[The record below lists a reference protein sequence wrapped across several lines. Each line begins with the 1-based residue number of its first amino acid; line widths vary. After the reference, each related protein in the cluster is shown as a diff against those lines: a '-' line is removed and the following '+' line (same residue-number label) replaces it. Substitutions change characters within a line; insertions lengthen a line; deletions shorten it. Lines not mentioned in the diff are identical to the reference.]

1 MDDNAV
7 GLHKR
12 CGPTAF
18 FVILAKKSG
27 ARLSNRYI
35 AQEVGGGGIINL
47 AEKPQN
53 TKREVKIMRRK
64 KLLRQVAAAAVA
76 LSMAVSLS
84 APAFAATFD
93 LSNGGLVI
101 TANDKGITV
110 EQDNGTSSTYSIDEE
125 IEIKGAYSSANGAT
139 LTAEE
144 NQQDENQPV
153 TPAKAPAKEETPKE
167 TPEAEDAPAAE
178 KKQEQKDTEAP
189 ADPEQKTE
197 TENKDNNDPDN
208 EEKKEQNAPANGELN
223 ASAGEGQESKAEEKP
238 QPKTEAKASAEAT
251 ASASDN
257 TSNGPR
263 KASAYEDRM
272 GEDSDD
278 YGYNSGLR
286 AGIVQIINNTAKKI
300 KVSLSN
306 AHIDLPTAADTSAR
320 GQAAIDVQGTGN
332 VELKF
337 SGSNTLTGSGQ
348 SAGIQKN
355 DKTQDD
361 KENTGTLTI
370 TADSQSDTLDV
381 KVDKYALG
389 QDYQGAAIGG
399 HGKKTSG
406 EYVGY
411 GTKNIVIE
419 GNGTVNTNAQIGS
432 GYRGGAATG
441 IVIQGNAVVNVEN
454 YGIGGGGLPGWYD
467 NTKKPGETDVT
478 ITGTANVT
486 VKNGTIGSG
495 VRGGELCG
503 NAKINISGNAMVNV
517 EGGEN
522 AAAIGSGAGG
532 DANVTITG
540 NAKVTAV
547 QKSEWSG
554 GGAGIGGGAN
564 GKGYVTIG
572 GKAQVKATGSAEKH
586 GGSGAYGAG
595 AAIGDGGTTSEKGA
609 DTVQN
614 GENKF
619 ETDKDSIQDGAEVEM
634 TNIGHNSSN
643 TVTKT
648 YKTDRWV
655 TDGDEEQPPEVCKH
669 LKGEYAAETTVYP
682 NCTKTG
688 SQTYRC
694 ISCGEITREK
704 TLAATPDSYWSHSW
718 QEIKVQPTCT
728 EDGYKVEKCSRCGD
742 EYGSRTKTADALG
755 HKFVETVVAPTCTES
770 GYTVQKCSVCGEETG
785 ERTNIVAPLG
795 HEYKN
800 GVCIRCGAP
809 EPQENGSAAPNYTV
823 TGAETYETS
832 VVDGRYIIAVPSED
846 AALNAVLGDLR
857 AIKAQGADVVVFRTR
872 SRESSLVI
880 DEMLAM
886 GTDVTPFVLAHNGGE
901 AQLTINGAVHNELIH

>member
-1 MDDNAV
+1 
-7 GLHKR
+7 
-12 CGPTAF
+12 
-18 FVILAKKSG
+18 
-27 ARLSNRYI
+27 
-35 AQEVGGGGIINL
+35 
-47 AEKPQN
+47 
-53 TKREVKIMRRK
+53 MRRK

-84 APAFAATFD
+84 APAFAAEFN
-93 LSNGGLVI
+93 LANGGLVI
-101 TANDKGITV
+101 TANDSGITV
-110 EQDNGTSSTYSIDEE
+110 KQDGQKETTIGKDDEIVITGTYS
-125 IEIKGAYSSANGAT
+125 SPNGAP

-153 TPAKAPAKEETPKE
+153 TPAKAPAKEETSEE
-167 TPEAEDAPAAE
+167 TPGAENAPAAE
-178 KKQEQKDTEAP
+178 EKQEQKDTENLT
-189 ADPEQKTE
+189 DPEQNTE
-197 TENKDNNDPDN
+197 TENKDKNNTNDPAD
-208 EEKKEQNAPANGELN
+208 EEEQKQDAKTED
-223 ASAGEGQESKAEEKP
+223 EGQP
-238 QPKTEAKASAEAT
+238 QPKTEDEDKPKTEANASAEAT

-272 GEDSDD
+272 SGNWEEDS
-278 YGYNSGLR
+278 YTSGLR

-306 AHIDLPTAADTSAR
+306 AHIDLPGEAGTLSR
-320 GQAAIDVQGTGN
+320 GQAAIDVQGSGE

-337 SGSNTLTGSGQ
+337 SGRNTLTGSGR

-355 DKTQDD
+355 DEDPDGKD
-361 KENTGTLTI
+361 NTGKLTI

-381 KVDKYALG
+381 KVDKNALG

-399 HGKKTSG
+399 HGSKTSG
-406 EYVGY
+406 GYVGY

-419 GNGTVNTNAQIGS
+419 GDGTVNTNAQIGS

-441 IVIQGNAVVNVEN
+441 IVIRGNAVVNVEK
-454 YGIGGGGLPGWYD
+454 YGIGGYGLPSW
-467 NTKKPGETDVT
+467 TTEKPGGETDVT
-478 ITGTANVT
+478 ITGNANVT

-495 VRGGELCG
+495 VRRGDVCG
-503 NAKINISGNAMVNV
+503 NAKIEISENAVVNV
-517 EGGEN
+517 EGGDN

-547 QKSEWSG
+547 QKSDWYG

-564 GKGYVTIG
+564 GKGHVTIG

-595 AAIGDGGTTSEKGA
+595 AAIGDGGTTGKKGT

-614 GENKF
+614 GENQF
-619 ETDKDSIQDGAEVEM
+619 STDKDSIQDGAKVEM
-634 TNIGHNSSN
+634 TNIGRNGPN

-648 YKTDRWV
+648 RQDNQWV
-655 TDGDEEQPPEVCKH
+655 TNGDTEQTPEMCKH
-669 LKGEYAAETTVYP
+669 SKGEYAAEHVYP

-694 ISCGEITREK
+694 SSCGEVTHVDPVDP
-704 TLAATPDSYWSHSW
+704 TPDSYWSHDR
-718 QEIKVQPTCT
+718 QTVTVQPTCT
-728 EDGYKVEKCSRCGD
+728 EDGYKVTKCSRCGK
-742 EYGSRTKTADALG
+742 ELGSRTILKAPG
-755 HKFVETVVAPTCTES
+755 HQFVETTVDPTCTES
-770 GYTVQKCSVCGEETG
+770 GYTVQKCSVCHEETG
-785 ERTNIVAPLG
+785 ERTNLVAPLG

-800 GVCIRCGAP
+800 GVCTRCGAP

>member
-1 MDDNAV
+1 
-7 GLHKR
+7 
-12 CGPTAF
+12 
-18 FVILAKKSG
+18 
-27 ARLSNRYI
+27 
-35 AQEVGGGGIINL
+35 
-47 AEKPQN
+47 
-53 TKREVKIMRRK
+53 MRRK

-84 APAFAATFD
+84 APAFAAVVTFD
-93 LSNGGLVI
+93 LANGGLVI
-101 TANDKGITV
+101 TAKDDGITV
-110 EQDNGTSSTYSIDEE
+110 EQDNRASSTIGKDDE
-125 IEIKGAYSSANGAT
+125 IVITGNYKPAGGAMT
-139 LTAEE
+139 TAEE

-153 TPAKAPAKEETPKE
+153 TPAKAPAKEETQ
-167 TPEAEDAPAAE
+167 EAEDAPAAE
-178 KKQEQKDTEAP
+178 EKQEQKDTEVP

-197 TENKDNNDPDN
+197 TENKDNNSDPDN

-223 ASAGEGQESKAEEKP
+223 ASAGEGQEPKAEDEG
-238 QPKTEAKASAEAT
+238 QPKLKTEAKASAEAT
-251 ASASDN
+251 ASASDDA
-257 TSNGPR
+257 SNGPR

-272 GEDSDD
+272 GEDSHD
-278 YGYNSGLR
+278 YGYNSGLG

-355 DKTQDD
+355 DKEQNG

-381 KVDKYALG
+381 KVDKNALG

-399 HGKKTSG
+399 HGKKISG
-406 EYVGY
+406 GYAGY

-454 YGIGGGGLPGWYD
+454 YGIGGYGLPSWA
-467 NTKKPGETDVT
+467 TEKPGGETDVT
-478 ITGTANVT
+478 ITGNANVT

-495 VRGGELCG
+495 VRRGDVCG
-503 NAKINISGNAMVNV
+503 NAKIEISENAVVNV
-517 EGGEN
+517 EGGDN
-522 AAAIGSGAGG
+522 AAAIGSGA
-532 DANVTITG
+532 
-540 NAKVTAV
+540 
-547 QKSEWSG
+547 
-554 GGAGIGGGAN
+554 N
-564 GKGYVTIG
+564 GKGHVTIG
-572 GKAQVKATGSAEKH
+572 GQAQVKATGSAEKH
-586 GGSGAYGAG
+586 DGSGAYGAG
-595 AAIGDGGTTSEKGA
+595 AAIGDGGTTGKKGT

-614 GENKF
+614 GKNQF
-619 ETDKDSIQDGAEVEM
+619 STDKGIQDGAKVEM
-634 TNIGHNSSN
+634 TNIGHNGPN
-643 TVTKT
+643 TVTQT
-648 YKTDRWV
+648 RQNGQWV
-655 TDGDEEQPPEVCKH
+655 TDGKTEQPTEKCEH
-669 LKGEYAAETTVYP
+669 SQGEYAAESVPP
-682 NCTKTG
+682 NCTEKG

-694 ISCGEITREK
+694 SSCGEIIRVEEV
-704 TLAATPDSYWSHSW
+704 APNSGYWYHDR
-718 QEIKVQPTCT
+718 QTVTVQPTCT
-728 EDGYKVEKCSRCGD
+728 EDGYKVTKCSRCGKELD
-742 EYGSRTKTADALG
+742 SRTKTANALG
-755 HKFVETVVAPTCTES
+755 HQFVETTVAPTCTES
-770 GYTVQKCSVCGEETG
+770 GYTVKKCTRCGEEEG
-785 ERTNIVAPLG
+785 ERTNLVAPLG

-809 EPQENGSAAPNYTV
+809 EPQENGGSSSAAPNYTV

-901 AQLTINGAVHNELIH
+901 ARLTINGAVHNELIH

>member
-1 MDDNAV
+1 
-7 GLHKR
+7 
-12 CGPTAF
+12 
-18 FVILAKKSG
+18 
-27 ARLSNRYI
+27 
-35 AQEVGGGGIINL
+35 
-47 AEKPQN
+47 
-53 TKREVKIMRRK
+53 MRRK

-110 EQDNGTSSTYSIDEE
+110 EQDDGTSSTYSIDEE
-125 IEIKGAYSSANGAT
+125 IEIKGAYSSANGAMT
-139 LTAEE
+139 TAEE

-153 TPAKAPAKEETPKE
+153 TPAKEKTSEETQ
-167 TPEAEDAPAAE
+167 EAENAPAAE
-178 KKQEQKDTEAP
+178 EKQEQKDTENLT
-189 ADPEQKTE
+189 DPEQKTE
-197 TENKDNNDPDN
+197 TENKDNNSDPAD

-223 ASAGEGQESKAEEKP
+223 ASAGERQESKAEDEG
-238 QPKTEAKASAEAT
+238 QPKPEANASAEAT

-272 GEDSDD
+272 SGNWEEDS
-278 YGYNSGLR
+278 YSSGLR

-300 KVSLSN
+300 KVSLSG
-306 AHIDLPTAADTSAR
+306 AHIDLPGEAGTLSR
-320 GQAAIDVQGTGN
+320 GQAAIDVQGSGE

-337 SGSNTLTGSGQ
+337 SGSNTLTGSGR

-355 DKTQDD
+355 DKDPD
-361 KENTGTLTI
+361 GKDNTGKLTI
-370 TADSQSDTLDV
+370 TADSESDTLDV
-381 KVDKYALG
+381 KVDEKALG
-389 QDYQGAAIGG
+389 QDNQSAAIGG
-399 HGKKTSG
+399 HGRKTYENYG
-406 EYVGY
+406 GY

-432 GYRGGAATG
+432 GFRGGAATG
-441 IVIQGNAVVNVEN
+441 IVIRGNAVVNVDN
-454 YGIGGGGLPGWYD
+454 YGIGGSSFNY
-467 NTKKPGETDVT
+467 NAEKPGETDVT
-478 ITGTANVT
+478 ITGNAKVT
-486 VKNGTIGSG
+486 VKDGTIGSG
-495 VRGGELCG
+495 VRSSESCG
-503 NAKINISGNAMVNV
+503 DAKINISGNAEVNV
-517 EGGEN
+517 QGGGS

-532 DANVTITG
+532 NADVTITG

-547 QKSEWSG
+547 RKSDWYG

-564 GKGYVTIG
+564 GKGHVTIG
-572 GKAQVKATGSAEKH
+572 GQAQVQATGSAEH
-586 GGSGAYGAG
+586 HDSWQNNGAG
-595 AAIGDGGTTSEKGA
+595 AAIGDGGTTSRGYTG
-609 DTVQN
+609 TVQN
-614 GENKF
+614 GENQF
-619 ETDKDSIQDGAEVEM
+619 TTDEKSIQNGAKVEM

-648 YKTDRWV
+648 RQNDVWV
-655 TDGDEEQPPEVCKH
+655 TDGEQTPETCKH
-669 LKGEYAAETTVYP
+669 LKGSYSCYEETVYP
-682 NCTKTG
+682 NCTETG
-688 SQTYRC
+688 SRTYRC
-694 ISCGEITREK
+694 SSCGEITRVE
-704 TLAATPDSYWSHSW
+704 TLGVNSNHKYGGTVTV
-718 QEIKVQPTCT
+718 KPTCT
-728 EDGYKVEKCSRCGD
+728 ENGYTAYKCSRCHQ
-742 EYGSRTKTADALG
+742 EYGSHTNITDALG
-755 HKFVETVVAPTCTES
+755 HQFVETVVAPTCTES
-770 GYTVQKCSVCGEETG
+770 GYTVQKCIRCGEETG
-785 ERTNIVAPLG
+785 ERTDFVAPLG

-901 AQLTINGAVHNELIH
+901 AQLTINGAAHNELIH